1 MCFQPIATPITLK
14 EDANDNLQTRFIE
27 TIFSDFLRKQA
38 LSHCTGAAGLKL
50 RPLELCSRFEAG
62 RRRPG
67 AASQLGEQEQS
78 NHVKAI
84 VPPPHWISIFHALV
98 VLIQGNEF

>member
-1 MCFQPIATPITLK
+1 MSFEPIAQPITLK
-14 EDANDNLQTRFIE
+14 EDANDNLQNRFIE
-27 TIFSDFLRKQA
+27 TIFSDFLREP
-38 LSHCTGAAGLKL
+38 LSHCTGAGLKL

-67 AASQLGEQEQS
+67 AASRLGEQEQS

-98 VLIQGNEF
+98 VDTGE

>member
-1 MCFQPIATPITLK
+1 MSFKPIAHSQPITLK
-14 EDANDNLQTRFIE
+14 EDANDNLQTRSIE
-27 TIFSDFLRKQA
+27 TIFSDFLREPP
-38 LSHCTGAAGLKL
+38 SHCTGAAGLKL

-98 VLIQGNEF
+98 VDTGE

>member
-1 MCFQPIATPITLK
+1 MSFEPIAQPITLK

-27 TIFSDFLRKQA
+27 TIFSDFLREP

-67 AASQLGEQEQS
+67 AASQGGTRTEQ
-78 NHVKAI
+78 
-84 VPPPHWISIFHALV
+84 PC
-98 VLIQGNEF
+98 QGNCSPALLDINLSCVGCVDTGE

>member
-14 EDANDNLQTRFIE
+14 EDANDNLQTRSIE
-27 TIFSDFLRKQA
+27 TIFSDFLREPP
-38 LSHCTGAAGLKL
+38 SHCTGAAGLKL